1 MRIRADYPGSH
12 LYYKIYTLHNKET
25 RLVENG
31 GCVDLTNVKELLG
44 HKSLQDN
51 MGDTGLEPVTPC
63 LSSKCSSQLS

>member
-1 MRIRADYPGSH
+1 MTTSHKGFMRFPACIM
-12 LYYKIYTLHNKET
+12 LTLHNKET
-25 RLVENG
+25 RLVGNG
-31 GCVDLTNVKELLG
+31 GCVDLTIVIELLG

>member
-12 LYYKIYTLHNKET
+12 RYYKLYTLHNKET

-44 HKSLQDN
+44 HKSLFDN
-51 MGDTGLEPVTPC
+51 MGNTGLEPVTPC
-63 LSSKCSSQLS
+63 LSNRKK